1 MRCVGVRFLSV
12 VIASLAITRAP
23 LAATSSAPS
32 GATTLIAASAATQP
46 DPAVWDA
53 ILSARARGGGFDY
66 KAADGQDRKRLAAY
80 LANLGDANPREMKAE
95 ERKAFY
101 INAYNAMA
109 VAIVLE
115 RYPIPSIRGVDGAF
129 QAVRK
134 KIAGELLT
142 LDDVESRLRDTR
154 DARIH
159 FAIVCAAKSSPPL
172 LPRAYRATMLSAEL
186 DAQGRAFV
194 RDSSKN
200 VIDPVDSRLALSQV
214 FEWSRKEFEREAGS
228 LGAYA
233 SRFTAPAVGDWL
245 RTFAKS
251 PEFLPFDWAL
261 NQAH

>member
-1 MRCVGVRFLSV
+1 MTRFLG
-12 VIASLAITRAP
+12 AIVAALVCAGIGEAAP
-23 LAATSSAPS
+23 
-32 GATTLIAASAATQP
+32 IATQP

-53 ILSARARGGGFDY
+53 ILSARARDGGFDY
-66 KAADGQDRKRLAAY
+66 RSADGQDKKRLAAY
-80 LANLGDANPREMKAE
+80 LANLGDANPRDMKPE

-101 INAYNAMA
+101 VNAYNAMA

-115 RYPIPSIRGVDGAF
+115 HYPVPSIRGVEGAF
-129 QAVRK
+129 QTVRK

-142 LDDVESRLRDTR
+142 LDDVENRLRDSR

-159 FAIVCAAKSSPPL
+159 FAIVCGAKGSPPL
-172 LPRAYRATMLSAEL
+172 LPRAYRAAMLSADL

-194 RDSSKN
+194 RDPARN
-200 VIDPVDSRLALSQV
+200 VIDPVEARLQLSQV

-228 LGAYA
+228 LGAYV

-261 NQAH
+261 NQPR

>member
-1 MRCVGVRFLSV
+1 MTRRILAFL
-12 VIASLAITRAP
+12 
-23 LAATSSAPS
+23 LAAIVSSR
-32 GATTLIAASAATQP
+32 IASAAPSASQP

-53 ILSARARGGGFDY
+53 ILSARARDGGFDY
-66 KAADGQDRKRLAAY
+66 RAADGQDRKRLAAY
-80 LANLGDANPREMKAE
+80 LANLGDANPRDMKPE

-115 RYPIPSIRGVDGAF
+115 RYPVPSIRGVDGAF
-129 QAVRK
+129 QTVRK

-142 LDDVESRLRDTR
+142 LDDVENRLREAR

-159 FAIVCAAKSSPPL
+159 FAIVCGAKGSPPL
-172 LPRAYRATMLSAEL
+172 LPRAYRAAMLSADL

-194 RDSSKN
+194 RDTTRN
-200 VIDPVDSRLALSQV
+200 AIDPVEAKLQLSQV

-228 LGAYA
+228 LGAYV
-233 SRFTAPAVGDWL
+233 SRFTTPSVGDWL

-261 NQAH
+261 NQPR